1 MHFPNASFKFHQQC
15 MHSNFLHSH
24 QKLVWIVWIVFL
36 LQLCSVMPD
45 SLRPH
50 ALQHARL
57 PCPSPSPRVCS
68 NSCPLRW
75 WCHPPILSSVIPF
88 SSCLQ
93 FFSASGSFL
102 MSQLFTSGSQSYWS
116 FSISPSEE
124 YTGLISFRIDFF
136 DLLAVQGTLKSLLQ
150 HHSLKA

>member
-57 PCPSPSPRVCS
+57 PCPSPTTRACS
-68 NSCPLRW
+68 NSCPLSR
-75 WCHPPILSSVIPF
+75 WCHPTILSSVIPF
-88 SSCLQ
+88 SSCLP
-93 FFSASGSFL
+93 SFL
-102 MSQLFTSGSQSYWS
+102 ASSSFKKVSSSYQAAKALEFLLQHQSFQWV
-116 FSISPSEE
+116 FG
-124 YTGLISFRIDFF
+124 TAFFRIDLF
-136 DLLAVQGTLKSLLQ
+136 DLLAVQGTFKSLIQ
-150 HHSLKA
+150 HHS